1 MPRHDAEAE
10 RTVRCEVE
18 NFNFSPKGGV
28 EGLLVLVDG
37 DRSQIAFPPH
47 VGSSVARAVKVGQV
61 IEVTI
66 RPEPASPKGE
76 AVHPVY
82 ELVALGGVEAERL
95 DEAGE
100 QEASATAGGVVA
112 RLNFAKHGEPN
123 GVVLDSGDFIHLKP
137 DGMRQVGLKIGD
149 RVEAT
154 GEARPMEL
162 GHRVVEAVEVNGVR
176 LKGKPKHH

>member
-1 MPRHDAEAE
+1 M
-10 RTVRCEVE
+10 
-18 NFNFSPKGGV
+18 
-28 EGLLVLVDG
+28 
-37 DRSQIAFPPH
+37 
-47 VGSSVARAVKVGQV
+47 
-61 IEVTI
+61 
-66 RPEPASPKGE
+66 
-76 AVHPVY
+76 
-82 ELVALGGVEAERL
+82 
-95 DEAGE
+95 
-100 QEASATAGGVVA
+100 VA